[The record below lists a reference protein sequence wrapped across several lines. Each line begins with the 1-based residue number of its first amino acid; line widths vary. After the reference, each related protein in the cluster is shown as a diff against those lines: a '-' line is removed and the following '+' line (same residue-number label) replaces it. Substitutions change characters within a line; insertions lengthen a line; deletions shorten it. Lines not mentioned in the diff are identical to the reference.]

1 MRGLLAEDE
10 QRHLEYRLAVHPRAG
25 PVVPGTG
32 GVRKLRVAPAGR
44 GKRGGIRVIYYYQS
58 AKELVFLILAY
69 AKSERVTLSGAE
81 KQRMRRLTGQ
91 LESEP

>member
-1 MRGLLAEDE
+1 M
-10 QRHLEYRLAVHPRAG
+10 
-25 PVVPGTG
+25 
-32 GVRKLRVAPAGR
+32 
-44 GKRGGIRVIYYYQS
+44 IYYYQS